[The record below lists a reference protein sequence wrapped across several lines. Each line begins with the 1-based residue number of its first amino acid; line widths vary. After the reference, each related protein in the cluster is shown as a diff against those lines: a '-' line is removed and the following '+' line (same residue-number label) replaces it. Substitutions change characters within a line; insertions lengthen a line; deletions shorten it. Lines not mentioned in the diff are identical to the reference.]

1 MLPVCGART
10 IAPARRAWQSAAM
23 SQQPAAITAFLA
35 GRRLA
40 VTGVARDGKL
50 PANAIFRRLRDC
62 GHEVLAVNP
71 HATEVEGGPCYPD
84 VRSLP
89 GPVHG
94 VLVASPPGS
103 GAGIVAQ
110 CAERGIRHLWF
121 HRSLGDGSVSAD
133 ALAECASRGIEPI
146 VGGCP
151 LMFCGGVDVF
161 HRCLR
166 WWLQRSGRVPR

>member
-1 MLPVCGART
+1 MT
-10 IAPARRAWQSAAM
+10 S
-23 SQQPAAITAFLA
+23 QPAAVSAFLE

-50 PANAIFRRLRDC
+50 PANAIFRRLKQC
-62 GHEVLAVNP
+62 GYEVLPVNP
-71 HATEVEGGPCYPD
+71 NATQVEGAACYPD

-89 GPVHG
+89 GEIHG
-94 VLVASPPGS
+94 VVIASPAAS
-103 GAGIVAQ
+103 AVEIVRQ
-110 CAERGIRHLWF
+110 CGERGIRQLWF
-121 HRSLGDGSVSAD
+121 HRSLGEGSVSPEAVR
-133 ALAECASRGIEPI
+133 ECEKSGITPI